1 MLEQMPMAG
10 QIIRAPVQN
19 ARIIDLIHRNP
30 HIRIDLTRI
39 DPIRRMIIVRQIGTD
54 HKPMS
59 VLIYRHLLI
68 LNTIIKVPVM
78 FLVMPIRALKVQI
91 IGLSMI
97 GNV

>member
-1 MLEQMPMAG
+1 M
-10 QIIRAPVQN
+10 N
-19 ARIIDLIHRNP
+19 ALALKNFYCLNEGIAEVSLDLIHRNP

-97 GNV
+97 GNA